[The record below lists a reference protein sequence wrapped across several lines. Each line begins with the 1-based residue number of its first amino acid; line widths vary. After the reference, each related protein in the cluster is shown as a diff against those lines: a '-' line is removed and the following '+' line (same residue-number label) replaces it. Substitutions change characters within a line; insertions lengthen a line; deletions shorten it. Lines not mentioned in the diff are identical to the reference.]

1 MNKYM
6 KFEKNTEERIQLKT
20 AVILLTF
27 YIMSNK
33 EKEVKL

>member
-6 KFEKNTEERIQLKT
+6 QVEKRTEERKQLKT

-27 YIMSNK
+27 YIMRNK
-33 EKEVKL
+33 EKGVKL